1 MIADM
6 WTVIWKE
13 YKELLSRD
21 GILRGG
27 KFSILLFVGVFGVF
41 LPWQFGRAWGQSPM
55 LLAYW
60 VWVPLLLVTSTIADS
75 FAGERERHTLESLLA
90 TRLSD
95 RAILFGKFAAAVAY
109 GWGLT
114 MISLLLGLITINLT
128 HPMGTPFVYP
138 PLIGL
143 TAVMSG
149 LLASALA
156 AAIGI
161 FVSLRAATVKQAQ
174 QTLSITIMLLVL
186 APVLVMQMLPD
197 DSKSGLFRALA
208 SWNLTQVVL
217 LAGAVLALL
226 DVGLLAAAMARFRR
240 ARLILD

>member
-6 WTVIWKE
+6 WTVAWKE

-27 KFSILLFVGVFGVF
+27 KFSILLFLGVFGVF
-41 LPWQFGRAWGQSPM
+41 LPWQFGREWGQSPI

-95 RAILFGKFAAAVAY
+95 RAILFGKFTAAVTY

-114 MISLLLGLITINLT
+114 MISLLLGLITVNLT
-128 HPMGTPFVYP
+128 HASGQLFLYP
-138 PLIGL
+138 PDIGL
-143 TAVMSG
+143 AAVTAG
-149 LLASALA
+149 LLASGLA
-156 AAIGI
+156 AGIGI

-174 QTLSITIMLLVL
+174 QTLSIAIMMLVL
-186 APVLVMQMLPD
+186 GPVLVMQVLPD
-197 DSKSGLFRALA
+197 EPKSELFRTLQDTDLA
-208 SWNLTQVVL
+208 YVVL
-217 LAGAVLALL
+217 LVGVFLAVLDVAL
-226 DVGLLAAAMARFRR
+226 VAAAMTRFRR